1 MEQII
6 ESEENNMTE
15 TEKYIAEL
23 VAKGKAA
30 QKAFELNWTT
40 QRQVDEVVRD
50 IGKTVY
56 DHRRELSQMAVDE
69 SGMGNVEG
77 KMAKFGGIIGNW
89 NFLRGKKSVGYLDI
103 PENENYEP
111 GVRVIAKP
119 LGVIGCIMPSTNPVI
134 TGVGNAMMAL
144 KCRNAVIIAP
154 HPSTAHSSMGAVNYM
169 RQALKKLGAPEDLVQ
184 GIDAEHA
191 SIEATQAMLAM
202 CDVNIATGGA
212 GMVKAVYSSG
222 RPGMGVGPGNCQAI
236 IDEDYDDMAGAC
248 SAIVQNRSFDLGIPC
263 IGEQTA
269 HVPAAR
275 EEEFKKAMVA
285 AGSYL
290 VEDEET
296 IAKFRELFFPGGKPY
311 MNRKFVGHTVQQVG
325 AMIGLEIPADRIGIC
340 LKCQSKGTEDLL
352 NKEILCS
359 ITRYR
364 TYETFEDGVDAA
376 CHNLLD
382 WEGTG
387 HSSSI
392 WSHNEEHISY
402 AANRVPVGRLHV
414 NQPTRGNNNG
424 LNMTVTVGCG
434 SWGNNSICENLQYY
448 HLMNKTKVTVTLPN
462 KRMPKDTDWN
472 DFDICPVLED

>member
-154 HPSTAHSSMGAVNYM
+154 HPSTAPLLH
-169 RQALKKLGAPEDLVQ
+169 
-184 GIDAEHA
+184 
-191 SIEATQAMLAM
+191 
-202 CDVNIATGGA
+202 
-212 GMVKAVYSSG
+212 G
-222 RPGMGVGPGNCQAI
+222 RCQL
-236 IDEDYDDMAGAC
+236 Y
-248 SAIVQNRSFDLGIPC
+248 
-263 IGEQTA
+263 
-269 HVPAAR
+269 
-275 EEEFKKAMVA
+275 A
-285 AGSYL
+285 AGS
-290 VEDEET
+290 EK
-296 IAKFRELFFPGGKPY
+296 A
-311 MNRKFVGHTVQQVG
+311 
-325 AMIGLEIPADRIGIC
+325 
-340 LKCQSKGTEDLL
+340 
-352 NKEILCS
+352 
-359 ITRYR
+359 
-364 TYETFEDGVDAA
+364 
-376 CHNLLD
+376 
-382 WEGTG
+382 
-387 HSSSI
+387 
-392 WSHNEEHISY
+392 
-402 AANRVPVGRLHV
+402 GR
-414 NQPTRGNNNG
+414 
-424 LNMTVTVGCG
+424 
-434 SWGNNSICENLQYY
+434 S
-448 HLMNKTKVTVTLPN
+448 
-462 KRMPKDTDWN
+462 
-472 DFDICPVLED
+472 

>member
-236 IDEDYDDMAGAC
+236 ID
-248 SAIVQNRSFDLGIPC
+248 
-263 IGEQTA
+263 
-269 HVPAAR
+269 
-275 EEEFKKAMVA
+275 
-285 AGSYL
+285 
-290 VEDEET
+290 
-296 IAKFRELFFPGGKPY
+296 
-311 MNRKFVGHTVQQVG
+311 
-325 AMIGLEIPADRIGIC
+325 
-340 LKCQSKGTEDLL
+340 
-352 NKEILCS
+352 
-359 ITRYR
+359 
-364 TYETFEDGVDAA
+364 
-376 CHNLLD
+376 
-382 WEGTG
+382 
-387 HSSSI
+387 
-392 WSHNEEHISY
+392 
-402 AANRVPVGRLHV
+402 
-414 NQPTRGNNNG
+414 
-424 LNMTVTVGCG
+424 
-434 SWGNNSICENLQYY
+434 
-448 HLMNKTKVTVTLPN
+448 
-462 KRMPKDTDWN
+462 
-472 DFDICPVLED
+472 